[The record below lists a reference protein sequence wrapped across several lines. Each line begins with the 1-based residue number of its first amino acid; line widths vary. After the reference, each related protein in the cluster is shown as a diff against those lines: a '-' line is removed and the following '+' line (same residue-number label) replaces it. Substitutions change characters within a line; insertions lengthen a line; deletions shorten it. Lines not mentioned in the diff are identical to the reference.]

1 MMKSTPSTSVRQVGS
16 GVYRV
21 SGKSARSV
29 MTGRFVTKSSA
40 SSRPSSKTSSK
51 QVKSGNSTTK

>member
-1 MMKSTPSTSVRQVGS
+1 MKSTPSTSVRQVRS

-29 MTGRFVTKSSA
+29 MTGRFVTKTSA
-40 SSRPSSKTSSK
+40 SSSTSAKTALK
-51 QVKSGNSTTK
+51 QGKSGKSASN